1 MVEVRAVV
9 TREMERS
16 GARFGRCGGD
26 VGSSRTVD
34 SADLARCGHQLGAVV
49 LARTGSSVRA
59 VVSPDPGSGSTLPS
73 WLDPVCLVDQALRL
87 SDRSG
92 SSPSRGR
99 NVRVVPDI
107 AGDPGRANASQCAG
121 AVLAGAGSAIADS
134 TARMFRVVPEHSV
147 EGSVRTDLLRRRCAP
162 SPSRRNE

>member
-26 VGSSRTVD
+26 VGLSRTVD
-34 SADLARCGHQLGAVV
+34 SADLARCGHQLG
-49 LARTGSSVRA
+49 A